1 MGDFLS
7 SLLPPG
13 LIDVLSALLPPVVV
27 GGTFCFFIIK
37 ILRNEMA
44 PRRTDGSLVDKGTG
58 DSGEGDEGAAEPEEA
73 AVANEASNAGD
84 GERAESDGR

>member
-13 LIDVLSALLPPVVV
+13 LIDVLSALLPPAVV

-44 PRRTDGSLVDKGTG
+44 PRRTDGSLVGKGSDETAGSG
-58 DSGEGDEGAAEPEEA
+58 DSASGAEETSAANGAA
-73 AVANEASNAGD
+73 NADD

>member
-13 LIDVLSALLPPVVV
+13 LIDVLSALFPPAVV

-44 PRRTDGSLVDKGTG
+44 PRRADGSLVGKGA
-58 DSGEGDEGAAEPEEA
+58 DSSGEGEEGGAEPEEA
-73 AVANEASNAGD
+73 AAANEAPNTGD

>member
-44 PRRTDGSLVDKGTG
+44 PRRTDGSLAGKGTG
-58 DSGEGDEGAAEPEEA
+58 AGDESDQDAIEPEEA
-73 AVANEASNAGD
+73 AAANESPNAD
-84 GERAESDGR
+84 DVERADSDGR

>member
-1 MGDFLS
+1 MGDFFS

-44 PRRTDGSLVDKGTG
+44 PRRSDGSLVGKGT
-58 DSGEGDEGAAEPEEA
+58 DSGDESGRDAAESGDA
-73 AVANEASNAGD
+73 ATANEASNAGD
-84 GERAESDGR
+84 GERADSDGR

>member
-44 PRRTDGSLVDKGTG
+44 PRRTDGSLVGKGTD
-58 DSGEGDEGAAEPEEA
+58 DSGERDEGAAAPEEA
-73 AVANEASNAGD
+73 AAANEASNAGD
-84 GERAESDGR
+84 GERADSDGR

>member
-13 LIDVLSALLPPVVV
+13 LIDVLSALIPPAVV

-44 PRRTDGSLVDKGTG
+44 PRRTDGSLAGKGSGETA
-58 DSGEGDEGAAEPEEA
+58 DSGDGAAAAEETDGGNGA
-73 AVANEASNAGD
+73 ANAAD